1 MIWMN
6 WRFLFPFLGEN
17 IFTLSRLWVI
27 FSLSE
32 LECSLFTWLWF
43 EISLSCGRS
52 GTDAPLLTSLWLN
65 VPEHSACWDVK
76 GHEQRIQLQHPHHP
90 QLCSLGRFLSVS
102 RLMPTGGC
110 CAADP
115 GARQLGYPVPLLC
128 VGHPAALGSA
138 LSRRSHAAICRG
150 GTAGTAFTAAPLR
163 PEWRKCFQRSKLPP
177 VFLFWNGC
185 SLEVVVYI
193 HIYIA
198 LFQCC
203 HPHSNLESKKKA
215 TSKVVLVIEYNWMHW

>member
-1 MIWMN
+1 M
-6 WRFLFPFLGEN
+6 WRDTNREFN
-17 IFTLSRLWVI
+17 
-27 FSLSE
+27 FSIRITPS
-32 LECSLFTWLWF
+32 S
-43 EISLSCGRS
+43 
-52 GTDAPLLTSLWLN
+52 APWAASFQ
-65 VPEHSACWDVK
+65 SAT
-76 GHEQRIQLQHPHHP
+76 EQQSSDPKQH
-90 QLCSLGRFLSVS
+90 QT